1 MIGGSKLRGARLA
14 SAAVSLVV
22 MIFSVLTAVPA
33 GAHAQEAEATTA
45 QQLWVTM
52 HTAPIDDYCAPCIAS
67 EKLLKQ
73 HQVEFKKVLEPLG
86 PWPWF
91 LLTDSSGNQKRIRGA
106 LSKEDVLTIKRG
118 EFPKR

>member
-1 MIGGSKLRGARLA
+1 M
-14 SAAVSLVV
+14 
-22 MIFSVLTAVPA
+22 P
-33 GAHAQEAEATTA
+33 

-73 HQVEFKKVLEPLG
+73 HEVDFKKVLEPLG

-91 LLTDSSGNQKRIRGA
+91 LLTDSNGNQKRIRGA
-106 LSKEDVLTIKRG
+106 LSKEDVLAIKRG